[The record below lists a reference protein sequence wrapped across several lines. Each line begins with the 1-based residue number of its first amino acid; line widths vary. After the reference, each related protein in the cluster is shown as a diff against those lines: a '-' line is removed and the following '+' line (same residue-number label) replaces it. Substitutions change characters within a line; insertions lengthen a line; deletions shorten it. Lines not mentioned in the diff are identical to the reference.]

1 MFRNK
6 GWVEHS
12 GEKSE
17 HLVRQ
22 SHDEENDDEENDD
35 WPGNDDNDNDD
46 DNEGYV
52 PCPHCGETML
62 EAADYCP
69 SCRRW
74 ITTEDRPAKPRPG
87 WMVILILILLVTIVF
102 SVLPR

>member
-1 MFRNK
+1 L
-6 GWVEHS
+6 VEHS
-12 GEKSE
+12 SEKSE
-17 HLVRQ
+17 HLVRK
-22 SHDEENDDEENDD
+22 SHNEDDDD
-35 WPGNDDNDNDD
+35 WPGSDDDYDDIANDD
-46 DNEGYV
+46 DDDDEGYV

-74 ITTEDRPAKPRPG
+74 ITTEDRPEKPRPG
-87 WMVILILILLVTIVF
+87 WMVILILILLFTIVF

>member
-1 MFRNK
+1 VR
-6 GWVEHS
+6 
-12 GEKSE
+12 KSHNE
-17 HLVRQ
+17 
-22 SHDEENDDEENDD
+22 DDDD
-35 WPGNDDNDNDD
+35 WPGSDDDYDDIANDD
-46 DNEGYV
+46 DDDDEGYV

-74 ITTEDRPAKPRPG
+74 ITTEDRPEKPRPG
-87 WMVILILILLVTIVF
+87 WMVILILILLFTIVF

>member
-1 MFRNK
+1 M
-6 GWVEHS
+6 
-12 GEKSE
+12 
-17 HLVRQ
+17 RQ
-22 SHDEENDDEENDD
+22 SHDNEDDD
-35 WPGNDDNDNDD
+35 WPGNDDDD
-46 DNEGYV
+46 DNEDEGYV

-74 ITTEDRPAKPRPG
+74 ITTEDPPVKPRPG
-87 WMVILILILLVTIVF
+87 WMVIMVLILLVTIVF

>member
-1 MFRNK
+1 MR
-6 GWVEHS
+6 
-12 GEKSE
+12 KSHNE
-17 HLVRQ
+17 
-22 SHDEENDDEENDD
+22 DDDD
-35 WPGNDDNDNDD
+35 WPGSDDDYDDIANDD
-46 DNEGYV
+46 DDDDEGYV

-74 ITTEDRPAKPRPG
+74 ITTEDRPEKPRPG
-87 WMVILILILLVTIVF
+87 WMVILILILLFTIVF